1 MVFAWL
7 PFLLTVHAT
16 ANNYVSY
23 LAAHGRFCLP
33 AASLWPSDGAAR
45 DSGLCQ
51 VTGGGGGG
59 DERACLRVQT
69 VHLPFLM

>member
-23 LAAHGRFCLP
+23 LATHGRFCLP
-33 AASLWPSDGAAR
+33 SSSLWS
-45 DSGLCQ
+45 SGYGVC
-51 VTGGGGGG
+51 VCVGGGG
-59 DERACLRVQT
+59 DEHACLRVQT
-69 VHLPFLM
+69 VHLTFLM

>member
-1 MVFAWL
+1 MVFVWL

-45 DSGLCQ
+45 DSGLGQ
-51 VTGGGGGG
+51 VTGGRVEWGGMSV
-59 DERACLRVQT
+59 RACVSRQFIY
-69 VHLPFLM
+69 HS